1 MTLWSATLDSLKRL
15 TVKETGQR
23 LLGTGEKTRG
33 MEGER
38 AESGDGDCNPDT
50 CALIRQTEV
59 AAAGQDS
66 QDDEL
71 GGIGSRFSL

>member
-1 MTLWSATLDSLKRL
+1 M
-15 TVKETGQR
+15 KETGQR

-38 AESGDGDCNPDT
+38 AGSDDDDCNPDT
-50 CALIRQTEV
+50 CALIRQTEA
-59 AAAGQDS
+59 AAAGQS
-66 QDDEL
+66 SEDDEL